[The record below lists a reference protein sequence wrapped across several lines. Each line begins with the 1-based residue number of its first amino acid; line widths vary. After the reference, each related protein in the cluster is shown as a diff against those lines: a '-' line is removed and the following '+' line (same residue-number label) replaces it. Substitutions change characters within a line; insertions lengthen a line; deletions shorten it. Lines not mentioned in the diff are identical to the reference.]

1 MPPCIGES
9 NHEKRPDFLKIR
21 RIETCPKAAKTYL
34 LQREI
39 TMAIMLF
46 WQGNIYTSFEKLS

>member
-21 RIETCPKAAKTYL
+21 RIETCPKAAKN
-34 LQREI
+34 
-39 TMAIMLF
+39 LF
-46 WQGNIYTSFEKLS
+46 VVEGNYHGNYAFLAG